1 MSLEQKINEG
11 IKTAMLAKD
20 KVRLEALRAVKA
32 AILIAKTAEK
42 AQELDETAEIKMLQ
56 KLVKQRRETADI
68 YVQNNRPELAEKEQA
83 EANIIEEFLPQ
94 QLSEAEITE
103 AVQLAISQTGANG
116 IKDMGKVMGIVSK
129 QLAGKADGRL
139 ISEIV
144 KKALQ

>member
-32 AILIAKTAEK
+32 AILMAKTAEK

-68 YVQNNRPELAEKEQA
+68 YSQNNRPELAEKELS
-83 EANIIEEFLPQ
+83 EAIVIEEFLPQ

-103 AVQLAISQTGANG
+103 AVTLAIAQTGATG
-116 IKDMGKVMGIVSK
+116 IKDMGKVIGMVSK

-144 KKALQ
+144 KKTLQ